1 MKKIAMIP
9 VLLGSTRIPDK
20 NLILV
25 NGYPMIFYVV
35 KACKESKAF
44 DEIVINSEH
53 LEFKYIADMFG
64 VNFYLRDPKKGGSKC
79 SMSNKSR
86 SCNGSRCQV
95 HDHYIIDFIENNP
108 CDYLIQ
114 VHTTSPLIKPE
125 TLKNFTKM
133 LTSGK
138 YDSCFC
144 VENKFKEVFFN
155 DKPLNF
161 SKKIKTMTQEL
172 KPIQLV
178 SWAISGWKTE
188 SFKTSYYKDSD
199 DENGPTFCGN
209 IGLYPISKIE
219 ALDADD
225 KDDLFIIESV
235 LDHRKKESNFLKH
248 KFTTR
253 ITEIDSNLERLIYRD
268 GVKEVK
274 ELKENNDKIF
284 VTSFDKILDENKGDS
299 WCYPLFY
306 NMNDQICLIKQN
318 KNEGCRK
325 HYHVTKGE
333 WWLVVKGSFKWVLDD
348 GTEYNLNPGE
358 LIYLPP
364 GTIHQIFCTS
374 ETPGVRMAGGIKDM
388 EHIYV
393 E

>member
-1 MKKIAMIP
+1 MKIIAMIP

-25 NGYPMIFYVV
+25 DGYPLIFYVV

-44 DEIVINSEH
+44 DEIYINSEH
-53 LEFKYIADMFG
+53 NEFKHIAKMLD
-64 VNFYLRDPKKGGSKC
+64 VKFYNRPPEKGGSKC
-79 SMSNKSR
+79 KMNNKSR
-86 SCNGSRCQV
+86 NCNGSRCQV
-95 HDHYIIDFIENNP
+95 HDHFVIDFLENNP

-114 VHTTSPLIKPE
+114 VHTTSPLIKPD
-125 TLKNFTKM
+125 TLKKFTEM
-133 LTSGK
+133 LIDGG

-144 VENKFKEVFFN
+144 VENKFTEVFYN
-155 DKPLNF
+155 NNPLNF
-161 SKKIKTMTQEL
+161 SKKRKTMTQNL
-172 KPIQLV
+172 KPLQIL
-178 SWAISGWKTE
+178 SWAISGWKSK
-188 SFKTSYYKDSD
+188 SFKKSYY
-199 DENGPTFCGN
+199 ENDIHQDGPTYCGK
-209 IGLYPISKIE
+209 IGLYPLNRIE

-225 KDDLFIIESV
+225 KEDLFIIESV
-235 LDHRKKESNFLKH
+235 LDHKKKESNFLKH
-248 KFTTR
+248 KFNTR
-253 ITEIDSNLERLIYRD
+253 IIEIDSNLERLIYRD

-274 ELKENNDKIF
+274 DLKPNDSKIF
-284 VTSFDKILDENKGDS
+284 VTSFDKIKKENEGDS

-333 WWLVVKGSFKWVLDD
+333 WWLVVEGSFKWVMDD
-348 GTEYNLNPGE
+348 GTEYKLNAGE

-364 GTIHQIFCTS
+364 GTIHQIFCIS
-374 ETPGVRMAGGIKDM
+374 DEPGIRMAGGLKNM